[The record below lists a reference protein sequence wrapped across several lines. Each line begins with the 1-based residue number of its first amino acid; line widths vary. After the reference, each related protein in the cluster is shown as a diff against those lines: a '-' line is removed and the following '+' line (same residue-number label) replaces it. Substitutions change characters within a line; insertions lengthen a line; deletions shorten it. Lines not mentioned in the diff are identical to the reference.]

1 MKIHEIIRE
10 AIQPIQPVAA
20 AGQGAEGPA
29 GLDQSIQQAQTDQQ
43 PTNKPPTAKVE
54 NRYVPIIQAIRRAAN
69 KQPVNK
75 TGNAGI
81 DNLLFNI
88 SGLAGD
94 PNTFDKMASTLLAPD
109 PKIKKSAYAD
119 KKIRSGTDIRKGIP
133 TDEPTT
139 LTPGVAGAKGLS
151 TEINNRVASQ
161 AEVVAKIKEMATMST
176 VPQLDPRTQQPEV
189 DDNGNEI
196 MVKVAVANS
205 TKNAG
210 IDNLL
215 KSAEV
220 RIQGPATGVA
230 APVQQPATGVAR

>member
-1 MKIHEIIRE
+1 MKIHEIIKE
-10 AIQPIQPVAA
+10 AIQPVQPVAA

-43 PTNKPPTAKVE
+43 PGNQPPVAKVE
-54 NRYVPIIQAIRRAAN
+54 NRYVPIIQALRRAAN
-69 KQPVNK
+69 NQPVNK

-81 DNLLFNI
+81 DKLLFNI

-94 PNTFDKMASTLLAPD
+94 PNAFDKISSTLLAPD
-109 PKIKKSAYAD
+109 PSIKKSAYAD
-119 KKIRSGTDIRKGIP
+119 KKIRSGTEIRKGIP
-133 TDEPTT
+133 TDKPTT
-139 LTPGVAGAKGLS
+139 LTPGIAGAKGQS
-151 TEINNRVASQ
+151 TTIDNRVASQ
-161 AEVVAKIKEMATMST
+161 AEVIAKIKEMATLST
-176 VPQLDPRTQQPEV
+176 VPELDPRTQQPVV

-220 RIQGPATGVA
+220 RIQGSVT
-230 APVQQPATGVAR
+230 